1 MARSMIRK
9 LIVLPVAALALTA
22 GTFATTAEFRASQ
35 PGDALSPVAG
45 AGQIIQLLQA
55 NRAILWTSLDG
66 GVATVVV
73 EGWDGGDSGNEL
85 AGSMTLEN
93 VADGSAG
100 VIDIGQRP
108 RLVSFE
114 LDR

>member
-1 MARSMIRK
+1 MIRN
-9 LIVLPVAALALTA
+9 LILLPVVALALTA
-22 GTFATTAEFRASQ
+22 GTIATTAEFRASQ
-35 PGDALSPVAG
+35 PDDALSPVAG

-66 GVATVVV
+66 GVSTVIV
-73 EGWDGGDSGNEL
+73 EGWGGGDSGNEL
-85 AGSMTLEN
+85 AGSMTLDN

-100 VIDIGQRP
+100 VIDVGERP
-108 RLVSFE
+108 RSVSFE